1 MSKPKLILIGGGG
14 HCKSCI
20 DVIVQEGRFEIEG
33 ILDLPDKVGMEI
45 LGYPIIGTD
54 FDLERLTS
62 KIDYFFITLGQIK
75 SPESRV
81 IKYNQLKKLQ
91 LKIPVIISP
100 HAYVSRFSTIGE
112 GTIIMHFAQVNANA
126 KIGVNCI
133 INSKALV
140 EHDAQIG
147 DHCHVSTGAII
158 NGGVIVGDNSFVGT
172 GAKVLQYLKIGS
184 GITIGAGAVVT
195 KNLTEPGTYVG
206 IPSKKL

>member
-20 DVIVQEGRFEIEG
+20 DVIEQEGRFQIEG
-33 ILDLPDKVGMEI
+33 ILDLPDKVGKEI

-54 FDLERLTS
+54 LDIERLAS
-62 KIDYFFITLGQIK
+62 KIDYFFITIGQVE

-100 HAYVSRFSTIGE
+100 HAYASRFSTIGE
-112 GTIIMHFAQVNANA
+112 GTIIMHFAQVNADA
-126 KIGVNCI
+126 KIGANCI
-133 INSKALV
+133 INSKALI
-140 EHDAQIG
+140 EHDANIG
-147 DHCHVSTGAII
+147 EHCHISTGAII
-158 NGGVIVGDNSFVGT
+158 NGGVNVGKNTFIGT
-172 GAKVLQYLKIGS
+172 GAQVLQYLTIGS

-206 IPSKKL
+206 IPAKKL